1 MERKKGKWRN
11 GEQGTVKY
19 GGLETIGTTEGDG
32 SLLVPSPN
40 QISAHRVGSILGH
53 DMTFQDN
60 IIRILLRPKCSEG
73 SRPSPSRGGMGIDV
87 WVAAW
92 IVRWKRDA
100 KPRGF
105 FLLTVNCMEQRSTTP
120 RSLHPR
126 SCLVSSHFACFAL
139 LGVAGLAQSELSHK
153 APRAAS

>member
-53 DMTFQDN
+53 DMTFQDKT
-60 IIRILLRPKCSEG
+60 LLEFYSGQSAPKAAG
-73 SRPSPSRGGMGIDV
+73 LVQAGGAWGIDV
-87 WVAAW
+87 WMAAW

-105 FLLTVNCMEQRSTTP
+105 FY
-120 RSLHPR
+120 
-126 SCLVSSHFACFAL
+126 
-139 LGVAGLAQSELSHK
+139 
-153 APRAAS
+153 